1 MMGYEPR
8 ALPSLIS
15 DSSIPAVESRLKSL
29 VAARDEALA
38 AHELARQV
46 MSSRNNRGFTPFAK
60 GDKVWLE
67 ARNLKRS
74 IANPKFAPKREGPFT
89 IVKVLSPITY
99 QLRLPKTW
107 KIHHT
112 FHASLL
118 TPYRENEVHGRNF
131 PALPPDLIEGEEE
144 YEIEKILRH
153 RGSLSARM
161 FLIRWKGYS
170 AEEDSWIAER
180 ELKHAKSAL
189 EEYKKLHPSVF
200 SPQSSPP
207 TRKTTRRTS

>member
-99 QLRLPKTW
+99 QL
-107 KIHHT
+107 
-112 FHASLL
+112 
-118 TPYRENEVHGRNF
+118 
-131 PALPPDLIEGEEE
+131 
-144 YEIEKILRH
+144 
-153 RGSLSARM
+153 
-161 FLIRWKGYS
+161 
-170 AEEDSWIAER
+170 
-180 ELKHAKSAL
+180 
-189 EEYKKLHPSVF
+189 
-200 SPQSSPP
+200 
-207 TRKTTRRTS
+207 